1 MFQRPMLFG
10 TEKAIILGRR
20 LHIVQSFSQILRKV
34 LGLVILIEQAREGVE
49 V

>member
-10 TEKAIILGRR
+10 TKSNYFGRR